1 MTTPDDDGRAAA
13 ATHKVSPRDMHS
25 RCALVG
31 MQVHNRTQ
39 RFTDVRASSIRG
51 SEKRLSVRLWTLRSI
66 RHRDELLK
74 YVLKRVHIAAM
85 VIAHKKGDVTEDVVL
100 AAKAA
105 R

>member
-1 MTTPDDDGRAAA
+1 MTTVVQP
-13 ATHKVSPRDMHS
+13 PRRTKYLREICIPAVHS
-25 RCALVG
+25 LVC
-31 MQVHNRTQ
+31 
-39 RFTDVRASSIRG
+39 RFTTALSDLPTYAPAAFAAI
-51 SEKRLSVRLWTLRSI
+51 KQRLSVRLWTLRSI